1 MSACVWGLGPAQGS
15 GTSWKGG
22 KGKVLME
29 GQTPDGICPSPPAP
43 LLPGAVDTEIR
54 TLDLA
59 SVSQLGVI
67 LTWRHLVMSEDILDG
82 HNWKMLLALVGR
94 AQGCC

>member
-1 MSACVWGLGPAQGS
+1 MRP
-15 GTSWKGG
+15 
-22 KGKVLME
+22 GKVERRGSCSLLMRRAS
-29 GQTPDGICPSPPAP
+29 CPPNPPVP

-67 LTWRHLVMSEDILDG
+67 LTWRHLVMSEDILGG

-94 AQGCC
+94 AQGRY

>member
-1 MSACVWGLGPAQGS
+1 MLFLHEAWQS
-15 GTSWKGG
+15 GTQRKLFSLDEAGF
-22 KGKVLME
+22 M
-29 GQTPDGICPSPPAP
+29 PPSPPAP

-67 LTWRHLVMSEDILDG
+67 LTWRHLVMSEDILGG